1 MNAERVLRRWDWH
14 LPHVNLGGKSFR
26 KCLSSIYRV
35 DALSTFFS
43 LDIKWLI
50 YIYVSIWLFSIQTLS
65 KGFCERTSVSPL
77 ISSEVH
83 VDYQW
88 WDFPVNLSHL
98 SGENMMKFA
107 LRSICPLHSLMLWQ
121 SARSLLLSMRAH
133 THGRVKN
140 RRFRSESSV
149 PAFYHGWL
157 NQTRFSVVKC
167 CGKP

>member
-1 MNAERVLRRWDWH
+1 MFGGHFLFTSFRQEMNAERVLRRWDWH

-107 LRSICPLHSLMLWQ
+107 LRSICPLHSADVVAKCQKSPAQHASPYAWQ
-121 SARSLLLSMRAH
+121 
-133 THGRVKN
+133 GQKQEV
-140 RRFRSESSV
+140 
-149 PAFYHGWL
+149 
-157 NQTRFSVVKC
+157 
-167 CGKP
+167 